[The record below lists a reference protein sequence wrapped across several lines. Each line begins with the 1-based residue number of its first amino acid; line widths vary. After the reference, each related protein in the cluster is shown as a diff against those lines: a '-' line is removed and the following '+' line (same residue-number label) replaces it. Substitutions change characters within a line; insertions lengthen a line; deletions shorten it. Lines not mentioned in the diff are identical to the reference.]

1 MKHITYTD
9 LRVFIVEGTKRVYF
23 AVVLVKARLEV
34 VIPPSIEGR
43 VATPKLYTRVRA
55 DNRLKRRKTT
65 QKISGPWPP
74 KHCTPSHYKLSRRSS
89 EDFYCVIALVNK
101 VYRPNLLKVRHTS
114 GDLSRLFQKIKT
126 YVP

>member
-23 AVVLVKARLEV
+23 AVVPVKARLEV
-34 VIPPSIEGR
+34 VVPPSVEGR

-74 KHCTPSHYKLSRRSS
+74 EYCTPS
-89 EDFYCVIALVNK
+89 
-101 VYRPNLLKVRHTS
+101 
-114 GDLSRLFQKIKT
+114 Q
-126 YVP
+126 

>member
-9 LRVFIVEGTKRVYF
+9 LGVFIVEGTKRVYF
-23 AVVLVKARLEV
+23 AVVPVKARLEV

-74 KHCTPSHYKLSRRSS
+74 EHCTPSHY
-89 EDFYCVIALVNK
+89 
-101 VYRPNLLKVRHTS
+101 
-114 GDLSRLFQKIKT
+114 T
-126 YVP
+126 Y